1 MSANNRKNS
10 KPKKHRL
17 AISVSERDFEL
28 LKLYAASKS
37 ITKGK
42 AVKQMLHSEMQK
54 FKSTIGDLPIENQLN
69 LFVAPQT
76 DIFDFIDDDD

>member
-1 MSANNRKNS
+1 MSSSKNKNNKT
-10 KPKKHRL
+10 KKHRL
-17 AISVSERDFEL
+17 AISISDRDFEL
-28 LKLYAASKS
+28 LKLFAASKS
-37 ITKGK
+37 ITKGQ
-42 AVKQMLHSEMQK
+42 AVKQLLHSEMQK

>member
-1 MSANNRKNS
+1 MVKN
-10 KPKKHRL
+10 KHDKKRKHR
-17 AISVSERDFEL
+17 ISFNISDRDYEL
-28 LKLYAASKS
+28 LKLYAASKNT
-37 ITKGK
+37 TKGHV
-42 AVKQMLHSEMQK
+42 VKQLLHVEMQK

>member
-1 MSANNRKNS
+1 MSIS
-10 KPKKHRL
+10 KKKSDKQKKHRI
-17 AISVSERDFEL
+17 ACSISERDFEL

-42 AVKQMLHSEMQK
+42 AIKQIVHSEMQR
-54 FKSTIGDLPIENQLN
+54 FKDTIGGLPIENQLN

-76 DIFDFIDDDD
+76 DIFDFIDDDE

>member
-1 MSANNRKNS
+1 
-10 KPKKHRL
+10 
-17 AISVSERDFEL
+17 
-28 LKLYAASKS
+28 
-37 ITKGK
+37 
-42 AVKQMLHSEMQK
+42 MQK